1 MNPEAISGLIET
13 NRYNVEILPQLENFV
28 QQQVEKQSY
37 LLEANLAV
45 LKFYQF
51 HPEKANKAVIGNILL
66 KALAALPSTDFLLCM
81 YLVPERFVSVS
92 QI

>member
-13 NRYNVEILPQLENFV
+13 NQFNVEILPQLENFV
-28 QQQVEKQSY
+28 QHQVEKQIY
-37 LLEANLAV
+37 HLQANLAV

-51 HPEKANKAVIGNILL
+51 HPEKANKTVIGNILL
-66 KALAALPSTDFLLCM
+66 KALTALPSTDFLLCM

-92 QI
+92 